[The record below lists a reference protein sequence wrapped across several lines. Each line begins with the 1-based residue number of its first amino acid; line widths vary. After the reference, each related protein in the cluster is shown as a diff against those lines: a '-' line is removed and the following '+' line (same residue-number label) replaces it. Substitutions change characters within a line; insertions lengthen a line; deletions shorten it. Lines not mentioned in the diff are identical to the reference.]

1 MAHRNF
7 PARDGQRRTR
17 LLFATAVPV
26 AIRPPDD
33 LDALLALARE
43 SGLLV
48 TLDGQIG
55 REKYQSV
62 AGSVLALQRFAAALC
77 ARAGADAPV
86 VVRPRRKAR
95 PGWPRLRNRRPG
107 GRGRLHG
114 VRRRARVCRGARS
127 GHGLRAPRVA

>member
-17 LLFATAVPV
+17 MLSAHSVPV

-62 AGSVLALQRFAAALC
+62 MGSVLALQRFAAALC
-77 ARAGADAPV
+77 ARARADAPV

-95 PGWPRLRNRRPG
+95 PGWPRLRNRTPG

-114 VRRRARVCRGARS
+114 ARRRARGCRGARS
-127 GHGLRAPRVA
+127 RHDLRAPRIA

>member
-17 LLFATAVPV
+17 MLFATAAPV

-55 REKYQSV
+55 PQI
-62 AGSVLALQRFAAALC
+62 GN
-77 ARAGADAPV
+77 
-86 VVRPRRKAR
+86 PR
-95 PGWPRLRNRRPG
+95 
-107 GRGRLHG
+107 
-114 VRRRARVCRGARS
+114 
-127 GHGLRAPRVA
+127 